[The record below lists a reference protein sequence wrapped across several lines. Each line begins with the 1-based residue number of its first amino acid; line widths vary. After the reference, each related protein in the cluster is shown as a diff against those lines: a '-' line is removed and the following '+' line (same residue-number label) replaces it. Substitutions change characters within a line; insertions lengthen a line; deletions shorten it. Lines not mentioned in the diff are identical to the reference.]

1 MRRILLV
8 LALAAGAQ
16 ARGASDETELTALLN
31 DFLAGASR
39 GDRTMHDRFWSEDLI
54 YTSSAGRRIGKA
66 DILRDLSAPRTT
78 TAEPQAKYFAEDI
91 RIRLYGDA
99 AVVAFRLV
107 GTTPEQVTRY
117 WNTGTFVK
125 RSGQWRAVA
134 WQATRIP
141 ASDGEPVKERR

>member
-1 MRRILLV
+1 MGRFLLV
-8 LALAAGAQ
+8 LVLAAGAQ
-16 ARGASDETELTALLN
+16 ARAASDEAELTTLLN

-39 GDRTMHDRFWSEDLI
+39 GDKATHERFWSEDLI
-54 YTSSAGRRIGKA
+54 YTSSAGKRIGKP
-66 DILRDLSAPRTT
+66 DILRDLGAPRAA
-78 TAEPQAKYFAEDI
+78 TAEPSTKYSAEDV
-91 RIRLYGDA
+91 RIRLYGDT

-107 GTTPEQVTRY
+107 GTTTEQINRY

-141 ASDGEPVKERR
+141 ADTERR

>member
-1 MRRILLV
+1 MGRLLLV

-16 ARGASDETELTALLN
+16 ARAASDETELTALLN

-39 GDRTMHDRFWSEDLI
+39 KDRSMHDRFWSEELI

-66 DILRDLSAPRTT
+66 DILRDLGAPRTA
-78 TAEPQAKYFAEDI
+78 AEPQAKYSAEDI
-91 RIRLYGDA
+91 RIRLYGDT

-107 GTTPEQVTRY
+107 GATPEQVTRY

-141 ASDGEPVKERR
+141 GLDGEPAKERR